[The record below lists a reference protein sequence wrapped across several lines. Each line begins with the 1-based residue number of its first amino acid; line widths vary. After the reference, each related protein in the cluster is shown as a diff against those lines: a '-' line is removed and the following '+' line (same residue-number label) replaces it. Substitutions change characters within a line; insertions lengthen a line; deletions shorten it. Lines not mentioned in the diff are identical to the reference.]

1 MNILNLY
8 TVWDIDLLMK
18 NNLLKLLNSL
28 VFKITVSFSVVL
40 VGTLLSLGV
49 YLQHVSSIES
59 QNHQNELNQLKA
71 ERIKRLVDSITRDQT
86 MNLRDVQKKLIDY
99 SRISGTDIK
108 LYDENNI
115 EVFDT
120 SKGYNLQSKKRNPI
134 FKVIPT
140 SLGGLVVEVNYPK
153 LVSIQAISA
162 TDSKEDQLLVDPPI
176 SNIVNQVVKS
186 IAIIG
191 ILSIITSIGLI
202 WIISRKTLSP
212 ISNIVNISKDLS
224 KGDFT
229 QRIDQS
235 VSGELNEIVTAF
247 NYMASELQKLDEQR
261 KIMMEDIAHE
271 LRTPMT
277 NLKGYIE
284 GWSDGIIKPDNE
296 TLKILDYQVNT
307 LSKIIDDLSTLSLA
321 ESGMLNL
328 NISEFDLSHK
338 ISEIINNFKLRSKSK
353 NIKIFNNI
361 DSNITINYDSQR
373 FTQIV
378 TNILNN
384 SILAIDDDGGSI
396 SFNTSIR
403 KNVLILEIKDNG
415 MGIPKEELPYIFD
428 RFYRADKSRNRQSG
442 GSGLGLSI
450 VKYLIESH
458 NGNIEINSELS
469 KGTEVLITIKNFNTN
484 L

>member
-1 MNILNLY
+1 
-8 TVWDIDLLMK
+8 MK
-18 NNLLKLLNSL
+18 NNILKLFNSL

-49 YLQHVSSIES
+49 YLQHVAKIES
-59 QNHQNELNQLKA
+59 DNIQNEYNQLKV
-71 ERIKRLVDSITRDQT
+71 ERIQRLIDSITTNQPV
-86 MNLRDVQKKLIDY
+86 NLRDVQRRLMDY
-99 SRISGTDIK
+99 SKISGANIK

-120 SKGYNLQSKKRNPI
+120 SKGLNINNNKRNPV

-140 SLGGLVVEVNYPK
+140 SLGGMVVEVNQRN

-162 TDSKEDQLLVDPPI
+162 SDTQEDQLIQTDPPI
-176 SNIVNQVVKS
+176 SNIVNQIVKS

-191 ILSIITSIGLI
+191 ILSIMTSILII
-202 WIISRKTLSP
+202 WIISRRTLNP
-212 ISNIVNISKDLS
+212 ITNIVNTSKYLS

-229 QRIDQS
+229 KRVDQS
-235 VSGELNEIVTAF
+235 GSGELSEIVTAF

-261 KIMMEDIAHE
+261 KIMIADIAHE

-296 TLKILDYQVNT
+296 TLQILDYQVNT

-328 NISEFDLSHK
+328 NISEFDLNNK
-338 ISEIINNFKLRSKSK
+338 IFEIINNFKLRSKSK
-353 NIKIFNNI
+353 NINITNNI
-361 DSNITINYDSQR
+361 PSDITINYDAQR
-373 FTQIV
+373 FTQII

-384 SILAIDDDGGSI
+384 SILATDDGGEI
-396 SFNTSIR
+396 SFSTSIR
-403 KNVLILEIKDNG
+403 KKQLILEISDNG
-415 MGIPKEELPYIFD
+415 IGIPKKELPYIFD

-450 VKYLIESH
+450 VKFLIESH
-458 NGNIEINSELS
+458 NGTIEINSELT
-469 KGTEVLITIKNFNTN
+469 KGTQVLIFINKYNTS

>member
-1 MNILNLY
+1 
-8 TVWDIDLLMK
+8 MK
-18 NNLLKLLNSL
+18 NNILKLFNSL
-28 VFKITVSFSVVL
+28 VFKITVSFSLVL

-49 YLQHVSSIES
+49 YLQHVAKIES
-59 QNHQNELNQLKA
+59 DNIQNEYNQLKV
-71 ERIKRLVDSITRDQT
+71 ERIQRLLDSITSTQP
-86 MNLRDVQKKLIDY
+86 MNLRDVQRKLMDY
-99 SRISGTDIK
+99 SKISGANIK

-120 SKGYNLQSKKRNPI
+120 SKGLNVNNNRRNPI

-140 SLGGLVVEVNYPK
+140 SLGGMIVEVNQPN
-153 LVSIQAISA
+153 LVSIQAIAASD
-162 TDSKEDQLLVDPPI
+162 TQEDQLIQTDPPI

-191 ILSIITSIGLI
+191 ILSIMTSIAII
-202 WIISRKTLSP
+202 WIISRRTLNP
-212 ISNIVNISKDLS
+212 ITNIVNTSKYLS

-229 QRIDQS
+229 KRIDQS
-235 VSGELNEIVTAF
+235 VSGELSEIVTAF

-261 KIMMEDIAHE
+261 KIMIADIAHE

-321 ESGMLNL
+321 ESGMLSL
-328 NISEFDLSHK
+328 NISEFELNNK
-338 ISEIINNFKLRSKSK
+338 ISEIINNFKLRSESQ
-353 NIKIFNNI
+353 NINIINNI
-361 DSNITINYDSQR
+361 TPDITINYDPQR

-384 SILAIDDDGGSI
+384 SILATDDGGII
-396 SFNTSIR
+396 SFSTSTNNNNLLLKIS
-403 KNVLILEIKDNG
+403 DNG
-415 MGIPKEELPYIFD
+415 TGIPKDELPYIFD
-428 RFYRADKSRNRQSG
+428 RFYRTDKSRNRQSG

-458 NGNIEINSELS
+458 NGTIKINSELS
-469 KGTEVLITIKNFNTN
+469 KGTEVLIFIKKFNTN

>member
-1 MNILNLY
+1 
-8 TVWDIDLLMK
+8 MK
-18 NNLLKLLNSL
+18 NNILKLFNSL

-49 YLQHVSSIES
+49 YLQHVAKIES
-59 QNHQNELNQLKA
+59 DNIQNEYNQLKV
-71 ERIKRLVDSITRDQT
+71 ERIQRLLDSITSTQP
-86 MNLRDVQKKLIDY
+86 MNLRDVQRKLMDY
-99 SRISGTDIK
+99 SKISGANIK

-120 SKGYNLQSKKRNPI
+120 SKGLNVKNNNRNPI

-140 SLGGLVVEVNYPK
+140 SLGGMIVEVNQPN
-153 LVSIQAISA
+153 LVSIQAIAASD
-162 TDSKEDQLLVDPPI
+162 TQEDQLIQTDPPI

-191 ILSIITSIGLI
+191 ILSIITSIAII
-202 WIISRKTLSP
+202 WIISRRTLNP
-212 ISNIVNISKDLS
+212 ITNIVNTSKYLS

-229 QRIDQS
+229 KRIDQS
-235 VSGELNEIVTAF
+235 VSGELSEIVTAF

-261 KIMMEDIAHE
+261 KIMIADIAHE

-321 ESGMLNL
+321 ESGMLSL
-328 NISEFDLSHK
+328 NISEFELNNK
-338 ISEIINNFKLRSKSK
+338 ISEIINNFKLRSQSQ
-353 NIKIFNNI
+353 NININNNI
-361 DSNITINYDSQR
+361 TPDITINYDPQR

-384 SILAIDDDGGSI
+384 SILATDDGGII
-396 SFNTSIR
+396 SFSTSTNNNNLLLKIS
-403 KNVLILEIKDNG
+403 DNG
-415 MGIPKEELPYIFD
+415 TGIPKDELPYIFD
-428 RFYRADKSRNRQSG
+428 RFYRTDKSRNRQSG

-458 NGNIEINSELS
+458 NGTIKINSELS
-469 KGTEVLITIKNFNTN
+469 KGTEVLISIKKYNTN

>member
-1 MNILNLY
+1 
-8 TVWDIDLLMK
+8 MK
-18 NNLLKLLNSL
+18 NNILKLFNSL
-28 VFKITVSFSVVL
+28 VFKITVSFSLVL

-49 YLQHVSSIES
+49 YLQHVAKIES
-59 QNHQNELNQLKA
+59 ENIQNEYNQLKV
-71 ERIKRLVDSITRDQT
+71 ERIQRLLDSITSTQP
-86 MNLRDVQKKLIDY
+86 MNLRDVQRKLMDY
-99 SRISGTDIK
+99 SKISGANIK

-120 SKGYNLQSKKRNPI
+120 SKGLNVNNNRRNPI

-140 SLGGLVVEVNYPK
+140 SLGGMIVEVNQPN
-153 LVSIQAISA
+153 LVSIQAIAASD
-162 TDSKEDQLLVDPPI
+162 TQEDQLIQTDPPI

-191 ILSIITSIGLI
+191 ILSIMTSIAII
-202 WIISRKTLSP
+202 WIISRRTLNP
-212 ISNIVNISKDLS
+212 ITNIVNTSKYLS

-229 QRIDQS
+229 KRIDQS
-235 VSGELNEIVTAF
+235 VSGELSEIVTAF

-261 KIMMEDIAHE
+261 KIMIADIAHE

-321 ESGMLNL
+321 ESGMLSL
-328 NISEFDLSHK
+328 NISEFELNNK
-338 ISEIINNFKLRSKSK
+338 ISEIINNFKLRSESQ
-353 NIKIFNNI
+353 NINIINNI
-361 DSNITINYDSQR
+361 TPDITINYDPQR

-384 SILAIDDDGGSI
+384 SILATDDGGII
-396 SFNTSIR
+396 SFSTSTNNNNLLLKIS
-403 KNVLILEIKDNG
+403 DNG
-415 MGIPKEELPYIFD
+415 TGIPKDELPYIFD
-428 RFYRADKSRNRQSG
+428 RFYRTDKSRNRQSG

-458 NGNIEINSELS
+458 NGTIKINSELS
-469 KGTEVLITIKNFNTN
+469 KGTEVLIFIKKFNTN

>member
-1 MNILNLY
+1 
-8 TVWDIDLLMK
+8 MK
-18 NNLLKLLNSL
+18 NNILKLFNSL
-28 VFKITVSFSVVL
+28 VFKITVSFSLVL

-49 YLQHVSSIES
+49 YLQHVAKIES
-59 QNHQNELNQLKA
+59 ENIQNEYNQLKV
-71 ERIKRLVDSITRDQT
+71 ERIQRLLDSITSTQP
-86 MNLRDVQKKLIDY
+86 MNLRDVQRKLMDY
-99 SRISGTDIK
+99 SKISGANIK

-120 SKGYNLQSKKRNPI
+120 SKGLNVKNNNRNPI

-140 SLGGLVVEVNYPK
+140 SLGGMIVEVNQPN

-162 TDSKEDQLLVDPPI
+162 SDTQEDQLIQTDPPI

-191 ILSIITSIGLI
+191 ILSIMTSIAII
-202 WIISRKTLSP
+202 WIISRRTLNP
-212 ISNIVNISKDLS
+212 ITNIVNTSKYLS

-229 QRIDQS
+229 KRIDQS
-235 VSGELNEIVTAF
+235 VSGELSEIVTAF

-261 KIMMEDIAHE
+261 KIMIADIAHE

-321 ESGMLNL
+321 ESGMLSL
-328 NISEFDLSHK
+328 NISEFELNNK
-338 ISEIINNFKLRSKSK
+338 ISEIINNFKLRSQSQ
-353 NIKIFNNI
+353 NINIINNI
-361 DSNITINYDSQR
+361 TPDIKINYDPQR

-384 SILAIDDDGGSI
+384 SILATDDGGII
-396 SFNTSIR
+396 SFSTSTNNNNLLLKIS
-403 KNVLILEIKDNG
+403 DNG
-415 MGIPKEELPYIFD
+415 TGIPKDELPYIFD
-428 RFYRADKSRNRQSG
+428 RFYRTDKSRNRQSG

-458 NGNIEINSELS
+458 NGTIKINSELS
-469 KGTEVLITIKNFNTN
+469 KGTEVLIFIKKFNTN

>member
-1 MNILNLY
+1 
-8 TVWDIDLLMK
+8 MK
-18 NNLLKLLNSL
+18 NNILKLFNSL
-28 VFKITVSFSVVL
+28 VFKITVSFSLVL

-49 YLQHVSSIES
+49 YLQHVAKIES
-59 QNHQNELNQLKA
+59 ENIQNEYNQLKV
-71 ERIKRLVDSITRDQT
+71 ERIQRLLDSITSTQP
-86 MNLRDVQKKLIDY
+86 MNLRDVQRKLMDY
-99 SRISGTDIK
+99 SKISGANIK

-120 SKGYNLQSKKRNPI
+120 SKGLNVNNNRRNPI

-140 SLGGLVVEVNYPK
+140 SLGGMIVEVNQPN
-153 LVSIQAISA
+153 LVSIQAIAASD
-162 TDSKEDQLLVDPPI
+162 TQEDQLIQTDPPI

-191 ILSIITSIGLI
+191 ILSIMTSIAII
-202 WIISRKTLSP
+202 WIISRRTLNP
-212 ISNIVNISKDLS
+212 ITNIVNTSKYLS

-229 QRIDQS
+229 KRIDQS
-235 VSGELNEIVTAF
+235 VSGELSEIVTAF

-261 KIMMEDIAHE
+261 KIMIADIAHE

-321 ESGMLNL
+321 ESGMLSL
-328 NISEFDLSHK
+328 NISEFELNNK
-338 ISEIINNFKLRSKSK
+338 ISEIINNFKLRSQSQ
-353 NIKIFNNI
+353 NININNNI
-361 DSNITINYDSQR
+361 TPDITINYDPQR

-384 SILAIDDDGGSI
+384 SILATDDGGII
-396 SFNTSIR
+396 SFSTSTNNNNLLLKIS
-403 KNVLILEIKDNG
+403 DNG
-415 MGIPKEELPYIFD
+415 TGIPKDELPYIFD
-428 RFYRADKSRNRQSG
+428 RFYRTDKSRNRQSG

-458 NGNIEINSELS
+458 NGTIKINSELS
-469 KGTEVLITIKNFNTN
+469 KGTEVLIFIKKFNTN

>member
-1 MNILNLY
+1 
-8 TVWDIDLLMK
+8 
-18 NNLLKLLNSL
+18 
-28 VFKITVSFSVVL
+28 
-40 VGTLLSLGV
+40 
-49 YLQHVSSIES
+49 
-59 QNHQNELNQLKA
+59 
-71 ERIKRLVDSITRDQT
+71 

-99 SRISGTDIK
+99 SRISGTNIK

-202 WIISRKTLSP
+202 WIISRKTLNP

-338 ISEIINNFKLRSKSK
+338 ISEIIEE
-353 NIKIFNNI
+353 KIQKEI
-361 DSNITINYDSQR
+361 PEITHATIH
-373 FTQIV
+373 
-378 TNILNN
+378 
-384 SILAIDDDGGSI
+384 
-396 SFNTSIR
+396 
-403 KNVLILEIKDNG
+403 LE
-415 MGIPKEELPYIFD
+415 PF
-428 RFYRADKSRNRQSG
+428 
-442 GSGLGLSI
+442 
-450 VKYLIESH
+450 
-458 NGNIEINSELS
+458 
-469 KGTEVLITIKNFNTN
+469 ITVPKNFNIEDTVTEEKIKKIVEN
-484 L
+484 YPEVKKVGRILSLKFENILKIDIDCSFDKELSIENVHDLTSEIEHVIRLEINNSVITIHPEPN

>member
-1 MNILNLY
+1 
-8 TVWDIDLLMK
+8 MK
-18 NNLLKLLNSL
+18 NNILKLFNSL

-49 YLQHVSSIES
+49 YLQHVAKIES
-59 QNHQNELNQLKA
+59 DNIQNEYNQLKV
-71 ERIKRLVDSITRDQT
+71 ERIQRLLDSITSTQP
-86 MNLRDVQKKLIDY
+86 MNLRDVQRKLMDY
-99 SRISGTDIK
+99 SKISGANIK

-120 SKGYNLQSKKRNPI
+120 SKGLNVKNNNRNPI

-140 SLGGLVVEVNYPK
+140 SLGGMIVEVNQPN

-162 TDSKEDQLLVDPPI
+162 SDTQEDQLIQTDPPI

-191 ILSIITSIGLI
+191 ILSIMTSIAII
-202 WIISRKTLSP
+202 WIISRRTLNP
-212 ISNIVNISKDLS
+212 ITNIVNTSKYLS

-229 QRIDQS
+229 KRIDQS
-235 VSGELNEIVTAF
+235 VSGELSEIVTAF

-261 KIMMEDIAHE
+261 KIMIADIAHE

-321 ESGMLNL
+321 ESGMLSL
-328 NISEFDLSHK
+328 NISEFELNNK
-338 ISEIINNFKLRSKSK
+338 ISEIINNFKLRSQSQ
-353 NIKIFNNI
+353 NININNNI
-361 DSNITINYDSQR
+361 TPDITINYDPQR

-384 SILAIDDDGGSI
+384 SILATDDGGII
-396 SFNTSIR
+396 SFSTSTNNNNLLLKIS
-403 KNVLILEIKDNG
+403 DNG
-415 MGIPKEELPYIFD
+415 TGIPKDELPYIFD
-428 RFYRADKSRNRQSG
+428 RFYRTDKSRNRQSG

-458 NGNIEINSELS
+458 NGTIKINSELS
-469 KGTEVLITIKNFNTN
+469 KGTEVLISIKKFNTN

>member
-1 MNILNLY
+1 
-8 TVWDIDLLMK
+8 MK
-18 NNLLKLLNSL
+18 NNILKLFNSL

-49 YLQHVSSIES
+49 YLQHVAKIES
-59 QNHQNELNQLKA
+59 ENIQNEYNQLKV
-71 ERIKRLVDSITRDQT
+71 ERIQRLLDSITSTQP
-86 MNLRDVQKKLIDY
+86 MNLRDVQRKLMDY
-99 SRISGTDIK
+99 SKISGANIK

-120 SKGYNLQSKKRNPI
+120 SKGLNVNNNRRNPI

-140 SLGGLVVEVNYPK
+140 SLGGMIVEVNQPN
-153 LVSIQAISA
+153 LVSIQAIAASD
-162 TDSKEDQLLVDPPI
+162 TQEDQLIQTDPPI

-191 ILSIITSIGLI
+191 ILSIMTSIAII
-202 WIISRKTLSP
+202 WIISRRTLNP
-212 ISNIVNISKDLS
+212 ITNIVNTSKYLS

-229 QRIDQS
+229 KRIDQS
-235 VSGELNEIVTAF
+235 VSGELSEIVTAF

-261 KIMMEDIAHE
+261 KIMIADIAHE

-321 ESGMLNL
+321 ESGMLSL
-328 NISEFDLSHK
+328 NISEFELNNK
-338 ISEIINNFKLRSKSK
+338 ISEIINNFKLRSQSQ
-353 NIKIFNNI
+353 NININNNI
-361 DSNITINYDSQR
+361 TPDITINYDPQR
-373 FTQIV
+373 FTQIF

-384 SILAIDDDGGSI
+384 SILATDDGGII
-396 SFNTSIR
+396 SFSTSTNNNNLLLKIS
-403 KNVLILEIKDNG
+403 DNG
-415 MGIPKEELPYIFD
+415 TGIPKDELPYIFD
-428 RFYRADKSRNRQSG
+428 RFYRTDKSRNRQSG

-458 NGNIEINSELS
+458 NGTIKINSELS
-469 KGTEVLITIKNFNTN
+469 KGTEVLIFIKKFNTN

>member
-1 MNILNLY
+1 
-8 TVWDIDLLMK
+8 MK
-18 NNLLKLLNSL
+18 NNILKLFNSL

-49 YLQHVSSIES
+49 YLQHVAKIES
-59 QNHQNELNQLKA
+59 ENIQNEYNQLKV
-71 ERIKRLVDSITRDQT
+71 ERIQRLLDSITSTQP
-86 MNLRDVQKKLIDY
+86 MNLRDVQRKLMDY
-99 SRISGTDIK
+99 SKISGANIK

-120 SKGYNLQSKKRNPI
+120 SKGLNVNNNRRNPI

-140 SLGGLVVEVNYPK
+140 SLGGMIVEVNQPN
-153 LVSIQAISA
+153 LVSIQAIAASD
-162 TDSKEDQLLVDPPI
+162 TQEDQLIQTDPPI

-191 ILSIITSIGLI
+191 ILSIMTSIAII
-202 WIISRKTLSP
+202 WIISRRTLNP
-212 ISNIVNISKDLS
+212 ITNIVNTSKYLS

-229 QRIDQS
+229 KRIDQS
-235 VSGELNEIVTAF
+235 VSGELSEIVTAF

-261 KIMMEDIAHE
+261 KIMIADIAHE

-321 ESGMLNL
+321 ESGMLSL
-328 NISEFDLSHK
+328 NISEFELNNK
-338 ISEIINNFKLRSKSK
+338 ISEIINNFKLRSQSQ
-353 NIKIFNNI
+353 NININNNI
-361 DSNITINYDSQR
+361 TPDITINYDPQR

-384 SILAIDDDGGSI
+384 SILATDDGGII
-396 SFNTSIR
+396 SFSTSTNNNNLLLKIS
-403 KNVLILEIKDNG
+403 DNG
-415 MGIPKEELPYIFD
+415 TGIPKDELPYIFD
-428 RFYRADKSRNRQSG
+428 RFYRTDKSRNRQSG

-458 NGNIEINSELS
+458 NGTIKINSELS
-469 KGTEVLITIKNFNTN
+469 KGTEVLIFIKKFNTN

>member
-1 MNILNLY
+1 
-8 TVWDIDLLMK
+8 MK
-18 NNLLKLLNSL
+18 NNILKLFNSL

-49 YLQHVSSIES
+49 YLQHVAKIES
-59 QNHQNELNQLKA
+59 ENIQNEYNQLKV
-71 ERIKRLVDSITRDQT
+71 ERIQRLLDSITSTQP
-86 MNLRDVQKKLIDY
+86 MNLRDVQRKLMDY
-99 SRISGTDIK
+99 SKISGANIK

-120 SKGYNLQSKKRNPI
+120 SKGLNVKNNNRNPI

-140 SLGGLVVEVNYPK
+140 SLGGMIVEVNQPN
-153 LVSIQAISA
+153 LVSILAISA
-162 TDSKEDQLLVDPPI
+162 SDTQEDQLIQTDPPI

-191 ILSIITSIGLI
+191 ILSIMTSIAII
-202 WIISRKTLSP
+202 WIISRRTLNP
-212 ISNIVNISKDLS
+212 ITNIVNTSKYLS

-229 QRIDQS
+229 KRIDQS
-235 VSGELNEIVTAF
+235 VSGELSEIVTAF

-261 KIMMEDIAHE
+261 KIMIADIAHE

-284 GWSDGIIKPDNE
+284 GWSDGIIKPDND

-321 ESGMLNL
+321 ESGMLSL
-328 NISEFDLSHK
+328 SISEFGLNNK
-338 ISEIINNFKLRSKSK
+338 ISEIINNFRLRSESQ
-353 NIKIFNNI
+353 NINIINNI
-361 DSNITINYDSQR
+361 TPDITINYDPQR

-384 SILAIDDDGGSI
+384 SILATDDGGII
-396 SFNTSIR
+396 SFSTSTNNNNLLLKIS
-403 KNVLILEIKDNG
+403 DNG
-415 MGIPKEELPYIFD
+415 TGIPKDELPYIFD
-428 RFYRADKSRNRQSG
+428 RFYRTDKSRNRQSG

-458 NGNIEINSELS
+458 NGTIKINSELS
-469 KGTEVLITIKNFNTN
+469 KGTEVLIFIKKFNTN

>member
-1 MNILNLY
+1 
-8 TVWDIDLLMK
+8 MK
-18 NNLLKLLNSL
+18 NNILKLFNSL
-28 VFKITVSFSVVL
+28 VFKITVSFSLVL

-49 YLQHVSSIES
+49 YLQHVAKIES
-59 QNHQNELNQLKA
+59 ENIQNEYNQLKV
-71 ERIKRLVDSITRDQT
+71 ERIQRLLDSITSTQP
-86 MNLRDVQKKLIDY
+86 MNLRDVQRKLMDY
-99 SRISGTDIK
+99 SKISGANIK

-120 SKGYNLQSKKRNPI
+120 SKGLNVKNNNRNPI

-140 SLGGLVVEVNYPK
+140 SLGGMIVEVNQPN
-153 LVSIQAISA
+153 LVSIQAIAASD
-162 TDSKEDQLLVDPPI
+162 TQEDQLIQTDPPI

-191 ILSIITSIGLI
+191 ILSIMTSIAII
-202 WIISRKTLSP
+202 WIISRRTLNP
-212 ISNIVNISKDLS
+212 ITNIVNTSKYLS

-229 QRIDQS
+229 KRIDQS
-235 VSGELNEIVTAF
+235 VSGELSEIVTAF

-261 KIMMEDIAHE
+261 KIMIADIAHE

-321 ESGMLNL
+321 ESGMLSL
-328 NISEFDLSHK
+328 NISEFELNNK
-338 ISEIINNFKLRSKSK
+338 ISEIINNFKLRSESQ
-353 NIKIFNNI
+353 NINIINNI
-361 DSNITINYDSQR
+361 TPDITINYDPQR

-384 SILAIDDDGGSI
+384 SILATDDGGII
-396 SFNTSIR
+396 SFSTSTNNNNLLLKIS
-403 KNVLILEIKDNG
+403 DNG
-415 MGIPKEELPYIFD
+415 TGIPKDELPYIFD
-428 RFYRADKSRNRQSG
+428 RFYRTDKSRNRQSG

-458 NGNIEINSELS
+458 NGTIKINSELS
-469 KGTEVLITIKNFNTN
+469 KGTEVLISIKKFNTN

>member
-1 MNILNLY
+1 
-8 TVWDIDLLMK
+8 MK
-18 NNLLKLLNSL
+18 NNILRLFNSL

-49 YLQHVSSIES
+49 YLQHVAKIES
-59 QNHQNELNQLKA
+59 ENIQNEYNQLKV
-71 ERIKRLVDSITRDQT
+71 ERIQRLLDSITSTQP
-86 MNLRDVQKKLIDY
+86 MNLRDVQRKLMDY
-99 SRISGTDIK
+99 SKISGANIK

-120 SKGYNLQSKKRNPI
+120 SKGLNVKNNNRNPI

-140 SLGGLVVEVNYPK
+140 SLGGMIVEVNQPN

-162 TDSKEDQLLVDPPI
+162 SDTQEDQLIQTDPPI

-191 ILSIITSIGLI
+191 ILSIMTSIAII
-202 WIISRKTLSP
+202 WIISRRTLNP
-212 ISNIVNISKDLS
+212 ITNIVNTSKYLS

-229 QRIDQS
+229 KRIDQS
-235 VSGELNEIVTAF
+235 VSGELSEIVTAF

-261 KIMMEDIAHE
+261 KIMIADIAHE

-321 ESGMLNL
+321 ESGMLSL
-328 NISEFDLSHK
+328 NISEFELNNK
-338 ISEIINNFKLRSKSK
+338 ISEIINNFKLRSQSQ
-353 NIKIFNNI
+353 NININNNI
-361 DSNITINYDSQR
+361 TPDITINYDPQR

-384 SILAIDDDGGSI
+384 SILATDDGGII
-396 SFNTSIR
+396 SFSTSTNNNNLLLKIS
-403 KNVLILEIKDNG
+403 DNG
-415 MGIPKEELPYIFD
+415 TGIPKDELPYIFD
-428 RFYRADKSRNRQSG
+428 RFYRTDKSRNRQSG

-458 NGNIEINSELS
+458 NGTIKINSELS
-469 KGTEVLITIKNFNTN
+469 KGTEVLIFIKKFNTN

>member
-1 MNILNLY
+1 
-8 TVWDIDLLMK
+8 MK
-18 NNLLKLLNSL
+18 NNILKLFNSL
-28 VFKITVSFSVVL
+28 VFKITVSFSLVL

-49 YLQHVSSIES
+49 YLQHVAKIES
-59 QNHQNELNQLKA
+59 ENIQNEYNQLKV
-71 ERIKRLVDSITRDQT
+71 ERIQRLLDSITSTQP
-86 MNLRDVQKKLIDY
+86 MNLRDVQRKLMDY
-99 SRISGTDIK
+99 SKISGANIK

-120 SKGYNLQSKKRNPI
+120 SKGLNVKNNNRNPI

-140 SLGGLVVEVNYPK
+140 SLGGMIVEVNQPN

-162 TDSKEDQLLVDPPI
+162 SDTQEDQLIQTDPPI

-191 ILSIITSIGLI
+191 ILSIITSIAII
-202 WIISRKTLSP
+202 WIISRRTLNP
-212 ISNIVNISKDLS
+212 ITNIVNTSKYLS

-229 QRIDQS
+229 KRIDQS
-235 VSGELNEIVTAF
+235 VSGELSEIVTAF

-261 KIMMEDIAHE
+261 KIMIADIAHE

-321 ESGMLNL
+321 ESGMLSL
-328 NISEFDLSHK
+328 NISEFELNNK
-338 ISEIINNFKLRSKSK
+338 ISEIINNFKLRSQSQ
-353 NIKIFNNI
+353 NININNNI
-361 DSNITINYDSQR
+361 TPDITINYDPQR

-384 SILAIDDDGGSI
+384 SILATDDGGII
-396 SFNTSIR
+396 SFSTSTNNNNLLLKIS
-403 KNVLILEIKDNG
+403 DNG
-415 MGIPKEELPYIFD
+415 TGIPKDELPYIFD
-428 RFYRADKSRNRQSG
+428 RFYRTDKSRNRQSG

-458 NGNIEINSELS
+458 NGTIKINSELS
-469 KGTEVLITIKNFNTN
+469 KGTEVLISIKKYNTN

>member
-1 MNILNLY
+1 
-8 TVWDIDLLMK
+8 MK
-18 NNLLKLLNSL
+18 NNILKLFNSL

-49 YLQHVSSIES
+49 YLQHVAKIES
-59 QNHQNELNQLKA
+59 ENIQNEYNQLKV
-71 ERIKRLVDSITRDQT
+71 ERIQRLLDSITSTQP
-86 MNLRDVQKKLIDY
+86 MNLRDVQRKLMDY
-99 SRISGTDIK
+99 SKISGANIK

-120 SKGYNLQSKKRNPI
+120 SKGLNVNNNRRNPI

-140 SLGGLVVEVNYPK
+140 SLGGMIVEVNQPN

-162 TDSKEDQLLVDPPI
+162 SDTQEDQLIQTDPPI

-191 ILSIITSIGLI
+191 ILSIITSIAII
-202 WIISRKTLSP
+202 WIISRRTLNP
-212 ISNIVNISKDLS
+212 ITNIVNTSKYLS

-229 QRIDQS
+229 KRIDQS
-235 VSGELNEIVTAF
+235 VSGELSEIVTAF

-261 KIMMEDIAHE
+261 KIMIADIAHE

-321 ESGMLNL
+321 ESGMLSL
-328 NISEFDLSHK
+328 NISEFELNNK
-338 ISEIINNFKLRSKSK
+338 ISEIINNFKLRSESQ
-353 NIKIFNNI
+353 NINIINNI
-361 DSNITINYDSQR
+361 TPDITINYDPQR

-384 SILAIDDDGGSI
+384 SILATDDGGII
-396 SFNTSIR
+396 SFSTSTNNNNLLLKIS
-403 KNVLILEIKDNG
+403 DNG
-415 MGIPKEELPYIFD
+415 TGIPKDELPYIFD
-428 RFYRADKSRNRQSG
+428 RFYRTDKSRNRQSG

-458 NGNIEINSELS
+458 NGTIKINSELS
-469 KGTEVLITIKNFNTN
+469 KGTEVLISIKKFNTN

>member
-1 MNILNLY
+1 
-8 TVWDIDLLMK
+8 MK
-18 NNLLKLLNSL
+18 NNILKLFNSL

-49 YLQHVSSIES
+49 YLQHVAKIES
-59 QNHQNELNQLKA
+59 ENIQNEYNQLKV
-71 ERIKRLVDSITRDQT
+71 ERIQRLLDSITSTQP
-86 MNLRDVQKKLIDY
+86 MNLRDVQRKLMDY
-99 SRISGTDIK
+99 SKISGANIK

-115 EVFDT
+115 EVFDS
-120 SKGYNLQSKKRNPI
+120 SKGLNVKNNNRNPI

-140 SLGGLVVEVNYPK
+140 SLGGMIVEVNQPN
-153 LVSIQAISA
+153 LVSIQAIAASD
-162 TDSKEDQLLVDPPI
+162 TQEDQLIQTDPPI

-191 ILSIITSIGLI
+191 ILSIMTSIVII
-202 WIISRKTLSP
+202 WIISRRTLNP
-212 ISNIVNISKDLS
+212 ITNIVNTSKYLS

-229 QRIDQS
+229 KRIDQS
-235 VSGELNEIVTAF
+235 VSGELSEIVTAF

-261 KIMMEDIAHE
+261 KIMIADIAHE

-321 ESGMLNL
+321 ESGMLSL
-328 NISEFDLSHK
+328 NISEFELNNK
-338 ISEIINNFKLRSKSK
+338 ISEIINNFKLRSQSQ
-353 NIKIFNNI
+353 NINIINNI
-361 DSNITINYDSQR
+361 TPDITINYDPQR

-384 SILAIDDDGGSI
+384 SILATDDGGII
-396 SFNTSIR
+396 SFSTSTNNNNLLLKIS
-403 KNVLILEIKDNG
+403 DNG
-415 MGIPKEELPYIFD
+415 TGIPKDELPYIFD
-428 RFYRADKSRNRQSG
+428 RFYRTDKSRNRQSG

-458 NGNIEINSELS
+458 NGTIKINSELS
-469 KGTEVLITIKNFNTN
+469 KGTEVLIFIKKFNTN

>member
-1 MNILNLY
+1 
-8 TVWDIDLLMK
+8 MK
-18 NNLLKLLNSL
+18 NNILKLFNSL
-28 VFKITVSFSVVL
+28 VFKITVSFSLVL

-49 YLQHVSSIES
+49 YLQHVAKIES
-59 QNHQNELNQLKA
+59 ENIQNEYNQLKV
-71 ERIKRLVDSITRDQT
+71 ERIQRLLDSITSTQP
-86 MNLRDVQKKLIDY
+86 MNLRDVQRKLMDY
-99 SRISGTDIK
+99 SKISGANIK

-120 SKGYNLQSKKRNPI
+120 SKGLNVNNNRRNPI

-140 SLGGLVVEVNYPK
+140 SLGGMIVEVNQPN

-162 TDSKEDQLLVDPPI
+162 SDTQEDQLIQTDPPI

-191 ILSIITSIGLI
+191 ILSIMTSIAII
-202 WIISRKTLSP
+202 WIISRRTLNP
-212 ISNIVNISKDLS
+212 ITNIVNTSKYLS

-229 QRIDQS
+229 KRIDQS
-235 VSGELNEIVTAF
+235 VSGELSEIVTAF

-261 KIMMEDIAHE
+261 KIMIADIAHE

-321 ESGMLNL
+321 ESGMLSL
-328 NISEFDLSHK
+328 NISEFELNNK
-338 ISEIINNFKLRSKSK
+338 ISEIINNFKLRSQSQ
-353 NIKIFNNI
+353 NINIINNI
-361 DSNITINYDSQR
+361 TPDITINYDPQR

-384 SILAIDDDGGSI
+384 SILATDDGGII
-396 SFNTSIR
+396 SFSTSTNNNNLLLKIS
-403 KNVLILEIKDNG
+403 DNG
-415 MGIPKEELPYIFD
+415 TGIPKDELPYIFD
-428 RFYRADKSRNRQSG
+428 RFYRTDKSRNRQSG

-458 NGNIEINSELS
+458 NGTIKINSELS
-469 KGTEVLITIKNFNTN
+469 KGTEVLIFIKKFNTN

>member
-1 MNILNLY
+1 
-8 TVWDIDLLMK
+8 MK
-18 NNLLKLLNSL
+18 NNILKLFNSL
-28 VFKITVSFSVVL
+28 VFKITVSFSLVL

-49 YLQHVSSIES
+49 YLQHVAKIES
-59 QNHQNELNQLKA
+59 DNIQNEYNQLKV
-71 ERIKRLVDSITRDQT
+71 ERIQRLLDSITSTQP
-86 MNLRDVQKKLIDY
+86 MNLRDVQRKLMDY
-99 SRISGTDIK
+99 SKISGANIK

-120 SKGYNLQSKKRNPI
+120 SKGLNVKNNNRNPI

-140 SLGGLVVEVNYPK
+140 SLGGMIVEVNQPN
-153 LVSIQAISA
+153 LVSIQAIAASD
-162 TDSKEDQLLVDPPI
+162 TQEDQLIQTDPPI

-191 ILSIITSIGLI
+191 ILSIMTSIAII
-202 WIISRKTLSP
+202 WIISRRTLNP
-212 ISNIVNISKDLS
+212 ITNIVNTSKYLS

-229 QRIDQS
+229 KRIDQS
-235 VSGELNEIVTAF
+235 VSGELSEIVTAF

-261 KIMMEDIAHE
+261 KIMIADIAHE

-321 ESGMLNL
+321 ESGMLSL
-328 NISEFDLSHK
+328 NISEFELNNK
-338 ISEIINNFKLRSKSK
+338 ISEIINNFKLRSESQ
-353 NIKIFNNI
+353 NINIINNI
-361 DSNITINYDSQR
+361 TPDITINYDPQR

-384 SILAIDDDGGSI
+384 SILATDDGGII
-396 SFNTSIR
+396 SFSTSTNNNNLLLKIS
-403 KNVLILEIKDNG
+403 DNG
-415 MGIPKEELPYIFD
+415 TGIPKDELPYIFD
-428 RFYRADKSRNRQSG
+428 RFYRTDKSRNRQSG

-458 NGNIEINSELS
+458 NGTIKINSELS
-469 KGTEVLITIKNFNTN
+469 KGTEVLIFIKKFNTN

>member
-1 MNILNLY
+1 
-8 TVWDIDLLMK
+8 MK
-18 NNLLKLLNSL
+18 NNILKLFNSL
-28 VFKITVSFSVVL
+28 VFKITVSFSLVL

-49 YLQHVSSIES
+49 YLQHVAKIES
-59 QNHQNELNQLKA
+59 ENIQNEYNQLKV
-71 ERIKRLVDSITRDQT
+71 ERIQRLLDSITSTQP
-86 MNLRDVQKKLIDY
+86 MNLRDVQRKLMDY
-99 SRISGTDIK
+99 SKISGANIK

-120 SKGYNLQSKKRNPI
+120 SKGLNVKNNNRNPI

-140 SLGGLVVEVNYPK
+140 SLGGMIVEVNQPN
-153 LVSIQAISA
+153 LVSIQAIAASD
-162 TDSKEDQLLVDPPI
+162 TQEDQLIQTDPPI

-191 ILSIITSIGLI
+191 ILSIMTSIAII
-202 WIISRKTLSP
+202 WIISRRTLNP
-212 ISNIVNISKDLS
+212 ITNIVNTSKYLS

-229 QRIDQS
+229 KRIDQS
-235 VSGELNEIVTAF
+235 VSGELSEIVTAF

-261 KIMMEDIAHE
+261 KIMIADIAHE

-321 ESGMLNL
+321 ESGMLSL
-328 NISEFDLSHK
+328 NISEFELNNK
-338 ISEIINNFKLRSKSK
+338 ISEIINNFKLRSQSQ
-353 NIKIFNNI
+353 NINIINNI
-361 DSNITINYDSQR
+361 TPEITINYDPQR

-384 SILAIDDDGGSI
+384 SILATDDGGII
-396 SFNTSIR
+396 SFSTSTNNNNLLLKIS
-403 KNVLILEIKDNG
+403 DNG
-415 MGIPKEELPYIFD
+415 TGIPKDELPYIFD
-428 RFYRADKSRNRQSG
+428 RFYRTDKSRNRQSG

-458 NGNIEINSELS
+458 NGTIKINSELS
-469 KGTEVLITIKNFNTN
+469 KGTEVLIFIKKFNTN

>member
-1 MNILNLY
+1 
-8 TVWDIDLLMK
+8 MK
-18 NNLLKLLNSL
+18 NNILKLFNSL

-49 YLQHVSSIES
+49 YLQHVAKIES
-59 QNHQNELNQLKA
+59 ENIQNEYNQLKV
-71 ERIKRLVDSITRDQT
+71 ERIQRLLDSITSTQP
-86 MNLRDVQKKLIDY
+86 MNLRDVQRKLMDY
-99 SRISGTDIK
+99 SKISGANIK

-120 SKGYNLQSKKRNPI
+120 SKGLNVKNNNRNPI

-140 SLGGLVVEVNYPK
+140 SLGGMIVEVNQPN

-162 TDSKEDQLLVDPPI
+162 SDTQEDQLIQTDPPI

-191 ILSIITSIGLI
+191 ILSIITSIAII
-202 WIISRKTLSP
+202 WIISRRTLNP
-212 ISNIVNISKDLS
+212 ITNIVNTSKYLS

-229 QRIDQS
+229 KRIDQS
-235 VSGELNEIVTAF
+235 VSGELSEIVTAF

-261 KIMMEDIAHE
+261 KIMIADIAHE

-321 ESGMLNL
+321 ESGMLSL
-328 NISEFDLSHK
+328 NISEFELNNK
-338 ISEIINNFKLRSKSK
+338 ISEIINNFKLRSESQ
-353 NIKIFNNI
+353 NININNNI
-361 DSNITINYDSQR
+361 TPDITINYDPQR

-384 SILAIDDDGGSI
+384 SILATDDGGII
-396 SFNTSIR
+396 SFSTSTNNNNLLLKIS
-403 KNVLILEIKDNG
+403 DNG
-415 MGIPKEELPYIFD
+415 TGIPKDELPYIFD
-428 RFYRADKSRNRQSG
+428 RFYRTDKSRNRQSG

-458 NGNIEINSELS
+458 NGTIKINSELS
-469 KGTEVLITIKNFNTN
+469 KGTEVLIYIKKFNTK

>member
-1 MNILNLY
+1 
-8 TVWDIDLLMK
+8 MK
-18 NNLLKLLNSL
+18 NNILKLFNSL

-49 YLQHVSSIES
+49 YLQHVAKIES
-59 QNHQNELNQLKA
+59 DNIQNEYNQLKV
-71 ERIKRLVDSITRDQT
+71 ERIQRLLDSITSTQP
-86 MNLRDVQKKLIDY
+86 MNLRDVQRKLMDY
-99 SRISGTDIK
+99 SKISGANIK

-120 SKGYNLQSKKRNPI
+120 SKGLNVKNNNRNPI

-140 SLGGLVVEVNYPK
+140 SLGGMIVEVNQPN
-153 LVSIQAISA
+153 LVSIQAIAASD
-162 TDSKEDQLLVDPPI
+162 TQEDQLIQTDPPI

-191 ILSIITSIGLI
+191 ILSIMTSIAII
-202 WIISRKTLSP
+202 WIISRRTLNP
-212 ISNIVNISKDLS
+212 ITNIVNTSKYLS

-229 QRIDQS
+229 KRIDQS
-235 VSGELNEIVTAF
+235 VSGELSEIVTAF

-261 KIMMEDIAHE
+261 KIMIADIAHE

-321 ESGMLNL
+321 ESGMLSL
-328 NISEFDLSHK
+328 NISEFELNNK
-338 ISEIINNFKLRSKSK
+338 ISEIINNFKLRSESQ
-353 NIKIFNNI
+353 NINIINNI
-361 DSNITINYDSQR
+361 TPDITINYDPQR

-384 SILAIDDDGGSI
+384 SILATDDGGII
-396 SFNTSIR
+396 SFSTSTNNNNLLLKIS
-403 KNVLILEIKDNG
+403 DNG
-415 MGIPKEELPYIFD
+415 TGIPKDELPYIFD
-428 RFYRADKSRNRQSG
+428 RFYRTDKSRNRQSG

-458 NGNIEINSELS
+458 NGTIKINSELS
-469 KGTEVLITIKNFNTN
+469 KGTEVLIFIKKFNTN

>member
-1 MNILNLY
+1 
-8 TVWDIDLLMK
+8 MK
-18 NNLLKLLNSL
+18 NNILKLFNSL

-49 YLQHVSSIES
+49 YLQHVAKIES
-59 QNHQNELNQLKA
+59 ENIQNEYNQLKV
-71 ERIKRLVDSITRDQT
+71 ERIQRLLDSITSTQP
-86 MNLRDVQKKLIDY
+86 MNLRDVQRKLMDY
-99 SRISGTDIK
+99 SKISGANIK

-120 SKGYNLQSKKRNPI
+120 SKGLNVKNNNRNPI

-140 SLGGLVVEVNYPK
+140 SLGGMIVEVNQPN

-162 TDSKEDQLLVDPPI
+162 SDTQEDQLIQTDPPI

-191 ILSIITSIGLI
+191 ILSIMTSIAII
-202 WIISRKTLSP
+202 WIISRRTLNP
-212 ISNIVNISKDLS
+212 ITNIVNTSKYLS

-229 QRIDQS
+229 KRIDQS
-235 VSGELNEIVTAF
+235 VSGELSEIVTAF

-261 KIMMEDIAHE
+261 KIMIADIAHE

-321 ESGMLNL
+321 ESGMLSL
-328 NISEFDLSHK
+328 SISEFGLNNK
-338 ISEIINNFKLRSKSK
+338 ISEIINNFRLRSESQ
-353 NIKIFNNI
+353 NINIINNI
-361 DSNITINYDSQR
+361 TPDITINYDPQR

-384 SILAIDDDGGSI
+384 SILATDDGGII
-396 SFNTSIR
+396 SFSTSTNNNNLLLKIS
-403 KNVLILEIKDNG
+403 DNG
-415 MGIPKEELPYIFD
+415 TGIPKDELPYIFD
-428 RFYRADKSRNRQSG
+428 RFYRTDKSRNRQSG

-458 NGNIEINSELS
+458 NGTIKINSELS
-469 KGTEVLITIKNFNTN
+469 KGTEVLIFIKKFNTN

>member
-1 MNILNLY
+1 
-8 TVWDIDLLMK
+8 MK
-18 NNLLKLLNSL
+18 NNILKLFNSL

-49 YLQHVSSIES
+49 YLQHVAKIES
-59 QNHQNELNQLKA
+59 ENIQNEYNQLKV
-71 ERIKRLVDSITRDQT
+71 ERIQRLLDSITSTQP
-86 MNLRDVQKKLIDY
+86 MNLRDVQRKLMDY
-99 SRISGTDIK
+99 SKISGANIK

-120 SKGYNLQSKKRNPI
+120 SKGLNVNNNRRNPI

-140 SLGGLVVEVNYPK
+140 SLGGMIVEVNQPN

-162 TDSKEDQLLVDPPI
+162 SDTQEDQLIQTDPPI

-191 ILSIITSIGLI
+191 ILSIITSIAII
-202 WIISRKTLSP
+202 WIISRRTLNP
-212 ISNIVNISKDLS
+212 ITNIVNTSKYLS

-229 QRIDQS
+229 KRIDQS
-235 VSGELNEIVTAF
+235 VSGELSEIVTAF

-261 KIMMEDIAHE
+261 KIMIADIAHE

-321 ESGMLNL
+321 ESGMLSL
-328 NISEFDLSHK
+328 NISEFELNNK
-338 ISEIINNFKLRSKSK
+338 ISEIINNFKLRSESQ
-353 NIKIFNNI
+353 NINIINNI
-361 DSNITINYDSQR
+361 TPDITINYDPQR

-384 SILAIDDDGGSI
+384 SILATDDGGII
-396 SFNTSIR
+396 SFSTSTNNNNLLLKIS
-403 KNVLILEIKDNG
+403 DNG
-415 MGIPKEELPYIFD
+415 TGIPKDELPYIFD
-428 RFYRADKSRNRQSG
+428 RFYRTDKSRNRQSG

-458 NGNIEINSELS
+458 NGTIKINSELS
-469 KGTEVLITIKNFNTN
+469 KGTEVLIFIKKFNTN

>member
-1 MNILNLY
+1 
-8 TVWDIDLLMK
+8 MK

-59 QNHQNELNQLKA
+59 QKHQNELNQLKA

-99 SRISGTDIK
+99 SRISGTNIK

-202 WIISRKTLSP
+202 WIISRKTLNP
-212 ISNIVNISKDLS
+212 ISNIVNISKNLS

-384 SILAIDDDGGSI
+384 SILAIVDDDGSI

-458 NGNIEINSELS
+458 NGTIKINSELS
-469 KGTEVLITIKNFNTN
+469 KGTEVLISIKKFNTN

>member
-1 MNILNLY
+1 
-8 TVWDIDLLMK
+8 MK
-18 NNLLKLLNSL
+18 NNILKLFNSL
-28 VFKITVSFSVVL
+28 VFKITVSFSLVL

-49 YLQHVSSIES
+49 YLQHVAKIES
-59 QNHQNELNQLKA
+59 DNIQNEYNQLKV
-71 ERIKRLVDSITRDQT
+71 ERIQRLLDSITSTQP
-86 MNLRDVQKKLIDY
+86 MNLRDVQRKLMDY
-99 SRISGTDIK
+99 SKISGANIK

-120 SKGYNLQSKKRNPI
+120 SKGLNVNNNRRNPI

-140 SLGGLVVEVNYPK
+140 SLGGMIVEVNQPN

-162 TDSKEDQLLVDPPI
+162 SDTQEDQLIQTDPPI

-191 ILSIITSIGLI
+191 ILSIMTSIAII
-202 WIISRKTLSP
+202 WIISRRTLNP
-212 ISNIVNISKDLS
+212 ITNIVNTSKYLS

-229 QRIDQS
+229 KRIDQS
-235 VSGELNEIVTAF
+235 VSGELSEIVTAF

-261 KIMMEDIAHE
+261 KIMIADIAHE

-321 ESGMLNL
+321 ESGMLSL
-328 NISEFDLSHK
+328 NISEFELNNK
-338 ISEIINNFKLRSKSK
+338 ISEIINNFKLRSQSQ
-353 NIKIFNNI
+353 NININNNI
-361 DSNITINYDSQR
+361 TPDITINYDPQR

-384 SILAIDDDGGSI
+384 SILATDDGGII
-396 SFNTSIR
+396 SFSTSTNNNNLLLKIS
-403 KNVLILEIKDNG
+403 DNG
-415 MGIPKEELPYIFD
+415 TGIPKDELPYIFD
-428 RFYRADKSRNRQSG
+428 RFYRTDKSRNRQSG

-458 NGNIEINSELS
+458 NGTIKINSELS
-469 KGTEVLITIKNFNTN
+469 KGTEVLIFIKKFNTN

>member
-1 MNILNLY
+1 
-8 TVWDIDLLMK
+8 MK
-18 NNLLKLLNSL
+18 NNILKLFNSL
-28 VFKITVSFSVVL
+28 VFKITVSFSLVL

-49 YLQHVSSIES
+49 YLQHVAKIES
-59 QNHQNELNQLKA
+59 ENIQNEYNQLKV
-71 ERIKRLVDSITRDQT
+71 ERIQRLLDSITSTQP
-86 MNLRDVQKKLIDY
+86 MNLRDVQRKLMDY
-99 SRISGTDIK
+99 SKISGANIK

-120 SKGYNLQSKKRNPI
+120 SKGLNVKNNNRNPI

-140 SLGGLVVEVNYPK
+140 SLGGMIVEVNQPN
-153 LVSIQAISA
+153 LVSIQAIAASD
-162 TDSKEDQLLVDPPI
+162 TQEDQLIQTDPPI

-191 ILSIITSIGLI
+191 ILSIMTSIAII
-202 WIISRKTLSP
+202 WIISRRTLNP
-212 ISNIVNISKDLS
+212 ITNIVNTSKYLS

-229 QRIDQS
+229 KRIDQS
-235 VSGELNEIVTAF
+235 VSGELSEIVTAF

-261 KIMMEDIAHE
+261 KIMIADIAHE

-321 ESGMLNL
+321 ESGMLSL
-328 NISEFDLSHK
+328 NISEFELNNK
-338 ISEIINNFKLRSKSK
+338 ISEIINNFKLRSQSQ
-353 NIKIFNNI
+353 NINIINNI
-361 DSNITINYDSQR
+361 TPDITINYDPQR

-384 SILAIDDDGGSI
+384 SILATDDGGII
-396 SFNTSIR
+396 SFSTSTNNNNLLLKIS
-403 KNVLILEIKDNG
+403 DNG
-415 MGIPKEELPYIFD
+415 TGIPKDELPYIFD
-428 RFYRADKSRNRQSG
+428 RFYRTDKSRNRQSG

-458 NGNIEINSELS
+458 NGTIKINSELS
-469 KGTEVLITIKNFNTN
+469 KGTEVLIFIKKFNTN

>member
-1 MNILNLY
+1 
-8 TVWDIDLLMK
+8 MK
-18 NNLLKLLNSL
+18 NNILKLFNSL

-49 YLQHVSSIES
+49 YLQHVAKIES
-59 QNHQNELNQLKA
+59 ENIQNEYNQLKV
-71 ERIKRLVDSITRDQT
+71 ERIQRLLDSITSTQP
-86 MNLRDVQKKLIDY
+86 MNLRDVQRKLMDY
-99 SRISGTDIK
+99 SKISGANIK

-120 SKGYNLQSKKRNPI
+120 SKGLNVKNNNRNPI

-140 SLGGLVVEVNYPK
+140 SLGGMIVEVNQPN

-162 TDSKEDQLLVDPPI
+162 SDTQEDQLIQTDPPI

-191 ILSIITSIGLI
+191 ILSIMTSIAII
-202 WIISRKTLSP
+202 WIISRRTLNP
-212 ISNIVNISKDLS
+212 ITNIVNTSKYLS

-229 QRIDQS
+229 KRIDQS
-235 VSGELNEIVTAF
+235 VSGELSEIVTAF

-261 KIMMEDIAHE
+261 KIMIADIAHE

-321 ESGMLNL
+321 ESGMLSL
-328 NISEFDLSHK
+328 NISEFELNNK
-338 ISEIINNFKLRSKSK
+338 ISEIINNFKLRSQSQ
-353 NIKIFNNI
+353 NIIINNNI
-361 DSNITINYDSQR
+361 TPDITINYDPQR

-384 SILAIDDDGGSI
+384 SILATDDGGII
-396 SFNTSIR
+396 SFSTSTNNNNLLLKIS
-403 KNVLILEIKDNG
+403 DNG
-415 MGIPKEELPYIFD
+415 TGIPKDELPYIFD
-428 RFYRADKSRNRQSG
+428 RFYRTDKSRNRQSG

-458 NGNIEINSELS
+458 NGTIKINSELS
-469 KGTEVLITIKNFNTN
+469 KGTEVLISIKKFNTN

>member
-1 MNILNLY
+1 
-8 TVWDIDLLMK
+8 MK
-18 NNLLKLLNSL
+18 NNILKLFNSL

-49 YLQHVSSIES
+49 YLQHVAKIES
-59 QNHQNELNQLKA
+59 ENIQNEYNQLKV
-71 ERIKRLVDSITRDQT
+71 ERIQRLLDSITSTQP
-86 MNLRDVQKKLIDY
+86 MNLRDVQRKLMDY
-99 SRISGTDIK
+99 SKISGANIK

-120 SKGYNLQSKKRNPI
+120 SKGLNVNNNRRNPI

-140 SLGGLVVEVNYPK
+140 SLGGMIVEVNQPN
-153 LVSIQAISA
+153 LVSIQAIAASD
-162 TDSKEDQLLVDPPI
+162 TQEDQLIQTDPPI

-191 ILSIITSIGLI
+191 ILSIMTSIAII
-202 WIISRKTLSP
+202 WIISRRTLNP
-212 ISNIVNISKDLS
+212 ITNIVNTSKYLS

-229 QRIDQS
+229 KRIDQS
-235 VSGELNEIVTAF
+235 VSGELSEIVTAF

-261 KIMMEDIAHE
+261 KIMIADIAHE

-321 ESGMLNL
+321 ESGMLSL
-328 NISEFDLSHK
+328 NISEFELNNK
-338 ISEIINNFKLRSKSK
+338 ISEIINNFKLRSQSQ
-353 NIKIFNNI
+353 NINIINNI
-361 DSNITINYDSQR
+361 TPDITITYDPQR

-384 SILAIDDDGGSI
+384 SILATDDGGII
-396 SFNTSIR
+396 SFSTSTNNNNLLLKIS
-403 KNVLILEIKDNG
+403 DNG
-415 MGIPKEELPYIFD
+415 TGIPKDELPYIFD
-428 RFYRADKSRNRQSG
+428 RFYRTDKSRNRQSG

-458 NGNIEINSELS
+458 NGTIKINSELS
-469 KGTEVLITIKNFNTN
+469 KGTEVLIFIKKFNTN

>member
-1 MNILNLY
+1 
-8 TVWDIDLLMK
+8 MK
-18 NNLLKLLNSL
+18 NNILKLFNSL

-49 YLQHVSSIES
+49 YLQHVAKIES
-59 QNHQNELNQLKA
+59 ENIQNEYNQLKV
-71 ERIKRLVDSITRDQT
+71 ERIQRLLDSITSTQP
-86 MNLRDVQKKLIDY
+86 MNLRDVQRKLMDY
-99 SRISGTDIK
+99 SKISGANIK

-120 SKGYNLQSKKRNPI
+120 SKGLNVKNNNRNPI

-140 SLGGLVVEVNYPK
+140 SLGGMIVEVNQPN

-162 TDSKEDQLLVDPPI
+162 SDTQEDQLIQTDPPI

-191 ILSIITSIGLI
+191 ILSIMTSIAII
-202 WIISRKTLSP
+202 WIISRRTLNP
-212 ISNIVNISKDLS
+212 ITNIVNTSKYLS

-229 QRIDQS
+229 KRIDQS
-235 VSGELNEIVTAF
+235 VSGELSEIVTAF

-261 KIMMEDIAHE
+261 KIMIADIAHE

-321 ESGMLNL
+321 ESGMLSL
-328 NISEFDLSHK
+328 NISEFELNNK
-338 ISEIINNFKLRSKSK
+338 ISEIINNFKLRSQSQ
-353 NIKIFNNI
+353 NINIINNI
-361 DSNITINYDSQR
+361 TPDITINYDPQR

-384 SILAIDDDGGSI
+384 SILATDDGGII
-396 SFNTSIR
+396 SFSTSTNNNNLLLKIS
-403 KNVLILEIKDNG
+403 DNG
-415 MGIPKEELPYIFD
+415 TGIPKDELPYIFD
-428 RFYRADKSRNRQSG
+428 RFYRTDKSRNRQSG

-458 NGNIEINSELS
+458 NGTIKINSELS
-469 KGTEVLITIKNFNTN
+469 KGTEVLILIKKFNTN

>member
-1 MNILNLY
+1 
-8 TVWDIDLLMK
+8 MK
-18 NNLLKLLNSL
+18 NNILKLFNSL
-28 VFKITVSFSVVL
+28 VFKITESFSVVL

-49 YLQHVSSIES
+49 YLQHVAKIES
-59 QNHQNELNQLKA
+59 ENIQNEYNQLKV
-71 ERIKRLVDSITRDQT
+71 ERIQRLLDSITSTQP
-86 MNLRDVQKKLIDY
+86 MNLRDVQRKLMDY
-99 SRISGTDIK
+99 SKISGANIK

-120 SKGYNLQSKKRNPI
+120 SKGLNVKNNNRNPI

-140 SLGGLVVEVNYPK
+140 SLGGMIVEVNQPN

-162 TDSKEDQLLVDPPI
+162 SDTQEDQLIQTDPPI

-191 ILSIITSIGLI
+191 ILSIITSIAIIL
-202 WIISRKTLSP
+202 IISRRTLNP
-212 ISNIVNISKDLS
+212 ITNIVNTSKYLS

-229 QRIDQS
+229 KRIDQS
-235 VSGELNEIVTAF
+235 VSGELSEIVTAF

-261 KIMMEDIAHE
+261 KIMIADIAHE

-321 ESGMLNL
+321 ESGMLSL
-328 NISEFDLSHK
+328 NISEFELNNK
-338 ISEIINNFKLRSKSK
+338 ISEIINNFKLRSQSQ
-353 NIKIFNNI
+353 NINIINNI
-361 DSNITINYDSQR
+361 TPDITINYDPQR

-384 SILAIDDDGGSI
+384 SILATDDGGII
-396 SFNTSIR
+396 SFSTSTNNNNLLLKIS
-403 KNVLILEIKDNG
+403 DNG
-415 MGIPKEELPYIFD
+415 TGIPKDELPYIFD
-428 RFYRADKSRNRQSG
+428 RFYRTDKSRNRQSG

-458 NGNIEINSELS
+458 NGTIKINSELS
-469 KGTEVLITIKNFNTN
+469 KGTEVLIFIKKFNTN

>member
-1 MNILNLY
+1 
-8 TVWDIDLLMK
+8 MK
-18 NNLLKLLNSL
+18 NNFLKLFNSL

-49 YLQHVSSIES
+49 YLQHVAKIES
-59 QNHQNELNQLKA
+59 ENIQNEYNQLKA
-71 ERIKRLVDSITRDQT
+71 ERIQRLLDSITSTQP
-86 MNLRDVQKKLIDY
+86 MNLRDVQRKLMDY
-99 SRISGTDIK
+99 SKISGANIK

-120 SKGYNLQSKKRNPI
+120 SKGLNVKNNNRNPI

-140 SLGGLVVEVNYPK
+140 SLGGMIVEVNQPN

-162 TDSKEDQLLVDPPI
+162 SDTQEDQLIQTDPPI

-191 ILSIITSIGLI
+191 ILSIMTSIAII
-202 WIISRKTLSP
+202 WIISRRTLNP
-212 ISNIVNISKDLS
+212 ITNIVNTSKYLS

-229 QRIDQS
+229 KRIDQS
-235 VSGELNEIVTAF
+235 VSGELSEIVTAF

-261 KIMMEDIAHE
+261 KIMIADIAHE

-321 ESGMLNL
+321 ESGMLSL
-328 NISEFDLSHK
+328 NISEFELNNK
-338 ISEIINNFKLRSKSK
+338 ISEIINNFKLRSQSQ
-353 NIKIFNNI
+353 NININNNI
-361 DSNITINYDSQR
+361 TPDIKINYDPQR

-384 SILAIDDDGGSI
+384 SILATDDGGII
-396 SFNTSIR
+396 SFSTSTNNNNLLLKIS
-403 KNVLILEIKDNG
+403 DNG
-415 MGIPKEELPYIFD
+415 TGIPKDELPYIFD
-428 RFYRADKSRNRQSG
+428 RFYRTDKSRNRQSG

-458 NGNIEINSELS
+458 NGTIKINSELS
-469 KGTEVLITIKNFNTN
+469 KGTEVLISIKKFNTN

>member
-1 MNILNLY
+1 
-8 TVWDIDLLMK
+8 MK
-18 NNLLKLLNSL
+18 NNILKLFNSL

-49 YLQHVSSIES
+49 YLQHVAKIES
-59 QNHQNELNQLKA
+59 ENIQNEYNQLKV
-71 ERIKRLVDSITRDQT
+71 ERIQRLLDSITSTQP
-86 MNLRDVQKKLIDY
+86 MNLRDVQRKLMDY
-99 SRISGTDIK
+99 SKISGANIK

-120 SKGYNLQSKKRNPI
+120 SKGLNVNNNRRNPI

-140 SLGGLVVEVNYPK
+140 SLGGMIVEVNQPN
-153 LVSIQAISA
+153 LVSIQAIAASD
-162 TDSKEDQLLVDPPI
+162 TQEDQLIQTDPPI

-191 ILSIITSIGLI
+191 ILSIMTSIAII
-202 WIISRKTLSP
+202 WIISRRTLNP
-212 ISNIVNISKDLS
+212 ITNIVNTSKYLS

-229 QRIDQS
+229 KRIDQS
-235 VSGELNEIVTAF
+235 VSGELSEIVTAF

-261 KIMMEDIAHE
+261 KIMIADIAHE

-321 ESGMLNL
+321 ESGMLSL
-328 NISEFDLSHK
+328 NISEFELNNK
-338 ISEIINNFKLRSKSK
+338 ISEIINNFKLRSQSQ
-353 NIKIFNNI
+353 NINIINNI
-361 DSNITINYDSQR
+361 TPDITINYDPQR

-384 SILAIDDDGGSI
+384 SILATDDGGII
-396 SFNTSIR
+396 SFSTSTNNNNLLLKIS
-403 KNVLILEIKDNG
+403 DNG
-415 MGIPKEELPYIFD
+415 TGIPKDELPYIFD
-428 RFYRADKSRNRQSG
+428 RF
-442 GSGLGLSI
+442 
-450 VKYLIESH
+450 
-458 NGNIEINSELS
+458 
-469 KGTEVLITIKNFNTN
+469 
-484 L
+484 

>member
-1 MNILNLY
+1 
-8 TVWDIDLLMK
+8 MK
-18 NNLLKLLNSL
+18 NNILKLFNSL

-49 YLQHVSSIES
+49 YLQHVAKIES
-59 QNHQNELNQLKA
+59 ENIQNEYNQLKV
-71 ERIKRLVDSITRDQT
+71 ERIQRLLDSITSTQP
-86 MNLRDVQKKLIDY
+86 MNLRDVQRKLMDY
-99 SRISGTDIK
+99 SKISGANIK

-120 SKGYNLQSKKRNPI
+120 SKGLNVKNNNRNPI

-140 SLGGLVVEVNYPK
+140 SLGGMIVEVNQPN

-162 TDSKEDQLLVDPPI
+162 SDTQEDQLIQTDPPI

-191 ILSIITSIGLI
+191 ILSIITSIAII
-202 WIISRKTLSP
+202 WIISRRTLNP
-212 ISNIVNISKDLS
+212 ITNIVNTSKYLS

-229 QRIDQS
+229 KRIDQS
-235 VSGELNEIVTAF
+235 VSGELSEIVTAF

-261 KIMMEDIAHE
+261 KIMIADIAHE

-321 ESGMLNL
+321 ESGMLSL
-328 NISEFDLSHK
+328 SISEFGLNNK
-338 ISEIINNFKLRSKSK
+338 ISEIINNFRLRSESQ
-353 NIKIFNNI
+353 NINIINNI
-361 DSNITINYDSQR
+361 TPDITINYDPQR

-384 SILAIDDDGGSI
+384 SILATDDGGII
-396 SFNTSIR
+396 SFSTSTNNNNLLLKIS
-403 KNVLILEIKDNG
+403 DNG
-415 MGIPKEELPYIFD
+415 TGIPKDELPYIFD
-428 RFYRADKSRNRQSG
+428 RFYRTDKSRNRQSG

-458 NGNIEINSELS
+458 NGTIKINSELS
-469 KGTEVLITIKNFNTN
+469 KGTEVLISIKKYNTN

>member
-1 MNILNLY
+1 
-8 TVWDIDLLMK
+8 MK
-18 NNLLKLLNSL
+18 NNILKLFNSL
-28 VFKITVSFSVVL
+28 VFKITVSFSLVL

-49 YLQHVSSIES
+49 YLQHVAKIES
-59 QNHQNELNQLKA
+59 ENIQNEYNQLKV
-71 ERIKRLVDSITRDQT
+71 ERIQRLLDSITSTQP
-86 MNLRDVQKKLIDY
+86 MNLRDVQRKLMDY
-99 SRISGTDIK
+99 SKISGANIK

-120 SKGYNLQSKKRNPI
+120 SKGLNVKNNNRNPI

-140 SLGGLVVEVNYPK
+140 SLGGMIVEVNQPN

-162 TDSKEDQLLVDPPI
+162 SDTQEDQLIQTDPPI

-191 ILSIITSIGLI
+191 ILSIMTSIAII
-202 WIISRKTLSP
+202 WIISRRTLNP
-212 ISNIVNISKDLS
+212 ITNIVNTSKYLS

-229 QRIDQS
+229 KRIDQS
-235 VSGELNEIVTAF
+235 VSGELSEIVTAF

-261 KIMMEDIAHE
+261 KIMIADIAHE

-321 ESGMLNL
+321 ESGMLSL
-328 NISEFDLSHK
+328 NISEFELNNK
-338 ISEIINNFKLRSKSK
+338 ISEIINNFKLRSQSQ
-353 NIKIFNNI
+353 NININNNI
-361 DSNITINYDSQR
+361 TPDITINYDPQR

-384 SILAIDDDGGSI
+384 SILATDDGGII
-396 SFNTSIR
+396 SFSTSTNNNNLLLKIS
-403 KNVLILEIKDNG
+403 DNG
-415 MGIPKEELPYIFD
+415 TGIPKDELPYIFD
-428 RFYRADKSRNRQSG
+428 RFYRTDKSRNRQSG

-458 NGNIEINSELS
+458 NGTIKINSELS
-469 KGTEVLITIKNFNTN
+469 KGTEVLIFIKKFNTN